1 MNAAGLGSEDSPQ
14 EGAVRVGRLESA
26 WAWVVLS
33 KVNHSHMT
41 GFSVEQAS
49 QIKATS
55 S

>member
-1 MNAAGLGSEDSPQ
+1 MNAAGLGSEVIPQ
-14 EGAVRVGRLESA
+14 EGAARVGRLEPA

-41 GFSVEQAS
+41 GFSVEQPS